1 MARASF
7 LTPVYFFSSIRAGSG
22 KASLVAGLSVFLNNL
37 KQKIA
42 LIDLDGEMPLKLR
55 STFPQSIIL
64 QEYPEISQAVKAEEN
79 RFQKNF
85 YFTETTQ
92 ISYFPAHRLADPS
105 LLFSDTSMRDFFI
118 QLKASF
124 DCVFINFP
132 AGFAHCQKVSDLL
145 ARQHLWRG
153 SRPASLIVS
162 QSDEKS
168 LICLDKL
175 LQQNP
180 ALSYQLQENTWLVFN
195 RVPASP
201 EDQKL
206 AESILN
212 GSELRKI
219 FDNQQTYIIPVNEE
233 FPKQRLEAWPTVL
246 KTDSLMHQTISALNR
261 LLNAGADSPL
271 RFRGQQTGDFQACLD
286 GELLEKLS
294 PYLEKVHQA
303 TAARLF
309 IHPSELQ
316 VFLEEGSGNYRIR
329 IRISGVTQPLV
340 GINPKLR
347 QEPECKVI
355 QRASPPAFAPKA
367 FNQHHTAVNQ
377 IEKNAVTGMA
387 MRPVYKFEDCF
398 VTAPESRLQ
407 PEMPLL
413 PEKDR
418 QPSPILFKLEPDLPE
433 VPSLSHVLG
442 YATRKY
448 RQYNFTACEKFCEIG
463 GVTHFFIPPEFQ
475 LFYTLPAIF
484 QENLCCIQA
493 VSDRTRLTHWIEFEP
508 AYEWIMPREEATTA
522 MPDEFARNRPF
533 VPEND
538 FLTRPPP
545 DPPAEYGS
553 VTLPCSFFPYD
564 SSLFPVPYN
573 FTLPGETVALTTP
586 PVPPQLPLMLAKIA
600 APEEEQEKETIETG
614 TRLTSFLARDY
625 ASFAVTSEAVRA
637 AFVEARASEVSVK
650 MPASYLFELDPFTSP
665 QPTAPEFISTFQS
678 ITAGYPQN
686 LPADLSAVSGS
697 EKYISPHDT
706 KLPASFAIED
716 LMMEYVYATH
726 DHLPLKKDFLI
737 SARRAKKPLRPAMS
751 VFFRQT
757 FPESQFENIVDP
769 LAAQR
774 QNLAHCFLSAGYGF
788 RSLNFTQIAAPK
800 SHVFDLLHVKFKPGR
815 DLASRDS
822 ADATIYRSD
831 RLVDNSLKQRQLPP
845 CRARMLEILAPA
857 SNQLKSSQKPVTGR
871 LKASFTSLPAYPAV
885 VLTRSFSSSVISR
898 SCHLDRLPV
907 DLFSGYRPALTL
919 KRGRHTTAAQITR
932 KAWKNEFS
940 IDELLLTTLSMRQEL
955 RRFHNFPGPGID
967 LRIDCQPV
975 IPRRC
980 FPLSSIPARP
990 FTWEIR
996 HAMPP
1001 LPRSL
1006 PLRHRR
1012 VENPKISDVAA
1023 KKLALRIEC
1032 DLKNIIWQAGKIRTE
1047 IFEIAA
1053 SQTKQEHRKPETN
1066 RRYPFAVS
1074 AQKHFRGMAQKQ
1086 INFFVRPPQPLEMLF
1101 EHLRHILKTMRTS
1114 GQEFSEAALNSRSAY
1129 AGEQFTCQ
1137 EKTEHVKAG
1146 FGERNTTVY
1155 RMPQSQ
1161 QREKYLINKL
1171 RLRDLMNLARQTN
1184 QKLQEINQ
1192 KISA

>member
-64 QEYPEISQAVKAEEN
+64 QEYPEISQSVKAEEN

-92 ISYFPAHRLADPS
+92 ISYFPAHKLADPS
-105 LLFSDTSMRDFFI
+105 LLFSDTSLRDFFI

-132 AGFAHCQKVSDLL
+132 AGFTHCQKVSDLL

-206 AESILN
+206 SESVVS
-212 GSELRKI
+212 GTELRKI

-246 KTDSLMHQTISALNR
+246 KTDSLMHQTVSALNR
-261 LLNAGADSPL
+261 LLNAGVDSPVRL
-271 RFRGQQTGDFQACLD
+271 RGQQTGEFQACLD

-294 PYLEKVHQA
+294 PYLEKVQQA

-316 VFLEEGSGNYRIR
+316 VFLEEAAGNYRIR

-347 QEPECKVI
+347 QEPECRIV
-355 QRASPPAFAPKA
+355 QRTSPPAFALKA
-367 FNQHHTAVNQ
+367 FNQNHTAVNQ
-377 IEKNAVTGMA
+377 IEKISVSGMA

-398 VTAPESRLQ
+398 VTQPESRLQ
-407 PEMPLL
+407 PEIPLL

-442 YATRKY
+442 YATRRYK
-448 RQYNFTACEKFCEIG
+448 QYTFTACEKFCEIG

-475 LFYTLPAIF
+475 LAYSLPAIF
-484 QENLCCIQA
+484 QESFLCPHCL
-493 VSDRTRLTHWIEFEP
+493 SDRTRLTHWIEFEP
-508 AYEWIMPREEATTA
+508 AYEWILPPEEAVSA

-533 VPEND
+533 IPEKD
-538 FLTRPPP
+538 FSARPPIEPLP
-545 DPPAEYGS
+545 DYGI
-553 VTLPCSFFPYD
+553 VTVARSFFPYD
-564 SSLFPVPYN
+564 SNLFPVPYH
-573 FTLPGETVALTTP
+573 FTLPAETVVITTQ
-586 PVPPQLPLMLAKIA
+586 PVPPRLPLAFAEIVEPEDEATVAGPRLA
-600 APEEEQEKETIETG
+600 
-614 TRLTSFLARDY
+614 SFLSRDY
-625 ASFAVTSEAVRA
+625 ASFVINSETVRA
-637 AFVEARASEVSVK
+637 AFIETQTGPVNVK
-650 MPASYLFELDPFTSP
+650 MPASYLFELEPFTSP
-665 QPTAPEFISTFQS
+665 QPAAPEFISTFQS
-678 ITAGYPQN
+678 IAASCPQR
-686 LPADLSAVSGS
+686 LPTDLSAI
-697 EKYISPHDT
+697 ETCENYLSPQDT
-706 KLPASFAIED
+706 KLPANFVIED
-716 LMMEYVYATH
+716 LMLEYVYSMLDRLH
-726 DHLPLKKDFLI
+726 LKKDFPV
-737 SARRAKKPLRPAMS
+737 SGKRAKKLFKPSLP

-757 FPESQFENIVDP
+757 FPENQFVSIIDHI
-769 LAAQR
+769 AAQR
-774 QNLAHCFLSAGYGF
+774 QHLAHRFLSDGKGF
-788 RSLNFTQIAAPK
+788 RNLKFTQIDAPE
-800 SHVFDLLHVKFKPGR
+800 SHIFDLLHVKFKPGR
-815 DLASRDS
+815 DLSNRDPASPTAYS
-822 ADATIYRSD
+822 SD
-831 RLVDNSLKQRQLPP
+831 KLVDNSLKKRQLPP
-845 CRARMLEILAPA
+845 CRGRMLEIFSPS
-857 SNQLKSSQKPVTGR
+857 SNQLRASQKTVAGR
-871 LKASFTSLPAYPAV
+871 LHARFTSIPTSPAV
-885 VLTRSFSSSVISR
+885 TLTKSFSSSIISR

-907 DLFSGYRPALTL
+907 DLFSGYRPGLTL
-919 KRGRHTTAAQITR
+919 KRGRHTAAAQTTR
-932 KAWKNEFS
+932 KAWLNEFR
-940 IDELLLTTLSMRQEL
+940 IDDLLLSTLSMRQEL
-955 RRFHNFPGPGID
+955 RRFHHFPGPGID
-967 LRIDCQPV
+967 LNIDYRPSV
-975 IPRRC
+975 PRRL
-980 FPLSSIPARP
+980 FPLSSISALP
-990 FTWEIR
+990 FIWEIC
-996 HAMPP
+996 HAMP
-1001 LPRSL
+1001 LITRSL
-1006 PLRHRR
+1006 PLRYRR
-1012 VENPKISDVAA
+1012 VENPKISGFLT
-1023 KKLALRIEC
+1023 KKLTLRIES
-1032 DLKNIIWQAGKIRTE
+1032 DLKNIIWQAGKIRVE
-1047 IFEIAA
+1047 AFEKAA
-1053 SQTKQEHRKPETN
+1053 TKIRQEHRRPETS

-1074 AQKHFRGMAQKQ
+1074 AQKYFRQMTQKQ
-1086 INFFVRPPQPLEMLF
+1086 INLFIRPPQPVETLF
-1101 EHLRHILKTMRTS
+1101 EHLRHMLRAMRTA
-1114 GQEFSEAALNSRSAY
+1114 GHEFSQAATNTRSPY
-1129 AGEQFTCQ
+1129 ASESFAS
-1137 EKTEHVKAG
+1137 HVKTDQAKVG
-1146 FGERNTTVY
+1146 FGERATTVY
-1155 RMPQSQ
+1155 KMPQSQ
-1161 QREKYLINKL
+1161 QREKYLVNKL

>member
-246 KTDSLMHQTISALNR
+246 KTDSLMHQTVSALNR

-329 IRISGVTQPLV
+329 IRISGVNQPLV

-475 LFYTLPAIF
+475 LAYTLPAIF
-484 QENLCCIQA
+484 QENLYCAQTI
-493 VSDRTRLTHWIEFEP
+493 SDRSKLTHWLEFEP
-508 AYEWIMPREEATTA
+508 AYEWIMPREQAATA

-533 VPEND
+533 LPEND
-538 FLTRPPP
+538 FRVRPPL
-545 DPPAEYGS
+545 DPPPEYGIVNLTS
-553 VTLPCSFFPYD
+553 SFFPYD
-564 SSLFPVPYN
+564 SNLFPVPYH
-573 FTLPGETVALTTP
+573 FTLPAETVALNTP
-586 PVPPQLPLMLAKIA
+586 PVPPALPLAFA
-600 APEEEQEKETIETG
+600 ETVETEEEDAVETG
-614 TRLTSFLARDY
+614 TRLTSFLTRDC
-625 ASFAVTSEAVRA
+625 ASFMIVSQTVRA
-637 AFVEARASEVSVK
+637 EFVETRTSTVDVK
-650 MPASYLFELDPFTSP
+650 MPASYLFELDPFTLP
-665 QPTAPEFISTFQS
+665 QPAAPEFMSTFQS
-678 ITAGYPQN
+678 ITASCPQS
-686 LPADLSAVSGS
+686 LPADISATEAC
-697 EKYISPHDT
+697 EKYLPPQDA

-716 LMMEYVYATH
+716 LMMEYVYSTL

-737 SARRAKKPLRPAMS
+737 SARRSKKLLKPSLP
-751 VFFRQT
+751 VFFRQN
-757 FPESQFENIVDP
+757 FPESRFESLIDP

-774 QNLAHCFLSAGYGF
+774 QHLNHCFLSAGSGF
-788 RSLNFTQIAAPK
+788 KSLNYTQIAAPE
-800 SHVFDLLHVKFKPGR
+800 SHVFDLLHVRFKPGR
-815 DLASRDS
+815 DLSNRDS
-822 ADATIYRSD
+822 ADAAIYRSD
-831 RLVDNSLKQRQLPP
+831 RVVDYSLKNRQLPP
-845 CRARMLEILAPA
+845 CRSRMLEIFSPA
-857 SNQLKSSQKPVTGR
+857 SSQLRSSQKTATGR
-871 LKASFTSLPAYPAV
+871 LIARFTPLPSQPAV
-885 VLTRSFSSSVISR
+885 TLTRSFSSSVISR

-907 DLFSGYRPALTL
+907 DLFSGYRPGLTL
-919 KRGRHTTAAQITR
+919 KRGRHTAAAQITR
-932 KAWKNEFS
+932 KAWLNEFNFA
-940 IDELLLTTLSMRQEL
+940 EPLLSTLSMRQEL
-955 RRFHNFPGPGID
+955 RRFHHFPGPGID
-967 LRIDCQPV
+967 LRIDFQPAV
-975 IPRRC
+975 PRRL
-980 FPLSSIPARP
+980 FPLSSIPALP
-990 FTWEIR
+990 LTWEIC
-996 HAMPP
+996 HAMP
-1001 LPRSL
+1001 LIPRAL
-1006 PLRHRR
+1006 PLRYRR
-1012 VENPKISDVAA
+1012 IENPKIGDLSA
-1023 KKLALRIEC
+1023 KRLALRIES
-1032 DLKNIIWQAGKIRTE
+1032 DLKNIIWQAGKIRAE
-1047 IFEIAA
+1047 AFEKAA
-1053 SQTKQEHRKPETN
+1053 AQIRQEHRRPETS

-1074 AQKHFRGMAQKQ
+1074 AQKYFRQMKQKQ
-1086 INFFVRPPQPLEMLF
+1086 INFFVRPPQPVEMLF
-1101 EHLRHILKTMRTS
+1101 EHLHHMLRAMRTA
-1114 GQEFSEAALNSRSAY
+1114 GQEFSEAATNSRSPY
-1129 AGEQFTCQ
+1129 ACESFASHERTEQT
-1137 EKTEHVKAG
+1137 KAG
-1146 FGERNTTVY
+1146 FGERSMSIY

>member
-42 LIDLDGEMPLKLR
+42 LIDLDGETPLKLR

-64 QEYPEISQAVKAEEN
+64 QEYPEISQSVKADEN

-105 LLFSDTSMRDFFI
+105 LLFSDTSLRDFFI

-132 AGFAHCQKVSDLL
+132 AGFTHCQKVSDLL

-206 AESILN
+206 AESVVN

-219 FDNQQTYIIPVNEE
+219 FDNQQTYIIPINEE

-246 KTDSLMHQTISALNR
+246 KTDSLMHQTVSALNR

-271 RFRGQQTGDFQACLD
+271 RLRGQQTGDFQACLD

-355 QRASPPAFAPKA
+355 QRNSPAAFALKA
-367 FNQHHTAVNQ
+367 FSQNHTAVNQ
-377 IEKNAVTGMA
+377 IEKTSVSGMA

-398 VTAPESRLQ
+398 VTPPESRLQ
-407 PEMPLL
+407 PEIPIL

-418 QPSPILFKLEPDLPE
+418 RPSPILFKLEPDLPE

-442 YATRKY
+442 YAIRKY
-448 RQYNFTACEKFCEIG
+448 KQYAFTACEKFCEIG

-475 LFYTLPAIF
+475 PIYSQHAIF
-484 QENLCCIQA
+484 LENLLWLQSI
-493 VSDRTRLTHWIEFEP
+493 SDRTRLTHWIEFEP
-508 AYEWIMPREEATTA
+508 AYEWIQPPEEATTA

-533 VPEND
+533 MPEND
-538 FLTRPPP
+538 FLARRPLDPPP
-545 DPPAEYGS
+545 EYGIVS
-553 VTLPCSFFPYD
+553 LVSSFFPYD
-564 SSLFPVPYN
+564 SSLFPVPYH
-573 FTLPGETVALTTP
+573 FTLPVETVALTTP
-586 PVPPQLPLMLAKIA
+586 PVPPRLPLAFA
-600 APEEEQEKETIETG
+600 ETVETEDADATVTE
-614 TRLTSFLARDY
+614 TRLTSFLTRDY
-625 ASFAVTSEAVRA
+625 TSFIINSQTVRA
-637 AFVEARASEVSVK
+637 TFVETRATPASVK
-650 MPASYLFELDPFTSP
+650 MPASYLFELEPFTLP
-665 QPTAPEFISTFQS
+665 QPAPPEFASTFQS
-678 ITAGYPQN
+678 ITAGCPQH
-686 LPADLSAVSGS
+686 LPADLSAV
-697 EKYISPHDT
+697 ETCENYLSPQDT
-706 KLPASFAIED
+706 KLPASFVIED
-716 LMMEYVYATH
+716 LMMEYVYSTH
-726 DHLPLKKDFLI
+726 GYLPLKRDFLI
-737 SARRAKKPLRPAMS
+737 SVKRSKKRLQPSLP

-757 FPESQFENIVDP
+757 FPESRFESIIDP
-769 LAAQR
+769 LAAKR
-774 QNLAHCFLSAGYGF
+774 QHLTHCFLSAGNGF
-788 RSLNFTQIAAPK
+788 RNLNFTQIAAPE
-800 SHVFDLLHVKFKPGR
+800 SHIFDLLHVKFNPGR
-815 DLASRDS
+815 DLSNRDS
-822 ADATIYRSD
+822 ADPATYRSD
-831 RLVDNSLKQRQLPP
+831 RVVDNSLKNRQLPP
-845 CRARMLEILAPA
+845 CRARMLEIFSPA
-857 SNQLKSSQKPVTGR
+857 SNQLRSSQKTATGR
-871 LKASFTSLPAYPAV
+871 LNARFTSLRTQPAV
-885 VLTRSFSSSVISR
+885 ALTKSFSSSVISR

-907 DLFSGYRPALTL
+907 DLFSDYHPGLAL
-919 KRGRHTTAAQITR
+919 KRGRHTAAAQVTR
-932 KAWKNEFS
+932 KAWLNEFS
-940 IDELLLTTLSMRQEL
+940 NDELLLSTLSMRQEL
-955 RRFHNFPGPGID
+955 RRFHYFPGPGID
-967 LRIDCQPV
+967 LRIDFQPTV
-975 IPRRC
+975 PRRL
-980 FPLSSIPARP
+980 FPLSSISALP
-990 FTWEIR
+990 FTWEIC
-996 HAMPP
+996 HAMP
-1001 LPRSL
+1001 LIPRAL
-1006 PLRHRR
+1006 PLRYRR
-1012 VENPKISDVAA
+1012 IETPKISDFLA
-1023 KKLALRIEC
+1023 KKLTLTIES
-1032 DLKNIIWQAGKIRTE
+1032 DLKSIIWQAGAIRAE
-1047 IFEIAA
+1047 VFEKAVT
-1053 SQTKQEHRKPETN
+1053 QTRQEHRRPETS

-1074 AQKHFRGMAQKQ
+1074 AQKYFRQMKQKQ
-1086 INFFVRPPQPLEMLF
+1086 INFFVRPPQPVEMLF
-1101 EHLRHILKTMRTS
+1101 EHLHHMLRAMRTA
-1114 GQEFSEAALNSRSAY
+1114 GQEFSEAVTNTRSPY
-1129 AGEQFTCQ
+1129 ACDSFASHERTDQA
-1137 EKTEHVKAG
+1137 KAG
-1146 FGERNTTVY
+1146 FGERSMNVY
-1155 RMPQSQ
+1155 RMPQSL

>member
-7 LTPVYFFSSIRAGSG
+7 LTPVYFFSSVRAGSG
-22 KASLVAGLSVFLNNL
+22 KASLIAGLSVFLNNL

-64 QEYPEISQAVKAEEN
+64 QEYPEISQSIKAEEN

-105 LLFSDTSMRDFFI
+105 LLFSDTSLRDFFI

-132 AGFAHCQKVSDLL
+132 AGFSHCQKVSDLL

-246 KTDSLMHQTISALNR
+246 KTDSLMHQTVSALNR
-261 LLNAGADSPL
+261 LLNAGVDSPL
-271 RFRGQQTGDFQACLD
+271 RFRGQHTADFQACLD

-294 PYLEKVHQA
+294 PYLEKVQQV

-329 IRISGVTQPLV
+329 IRISGVTHPLV
-340 GINPKLR
+340 GINPKLC
-347 QEPECKVI
+347 QEPECKII
-355 QRASPPAFAPKA
+355 QRASPGTFALNAFG
-367 FNQHHTAVNQ
+367 QSHTAVNQ
-377 IEKNAVTGMA
+377 IEKTAVSGMA

-398 VTAPESRLQ
+398 VTPPESRLQ
-407 PEMPLL
+407 PEIPIL

-442 YATRKY
+442 YAARKY
-448 RQYNFTACEKFCEIG
+448 KQYSFAACEKFCEISS
-463 GVTHFFIPPEFQ
+463 VTHFFIPPEFQ
-475 LFYTLPAIF
+475 LVYTLPALF
-484 QENLCCIQA
+484 QENLCFIQA
-493 VSDRTRLTHWIEFEP
+493 ISERAKMTHWIEFEP
-508 AYEWIMPREEATTA
+508 AYEWVLPPEEAVTA

-533 VPEND
+533 MPEND
-538 FLTRPPP
+538 FLARLPIDPPP
-545 DPPAEYGS
+545 EYGIVNLAS
-553 VTLPCSFFPYD
+553 SFFPYD
-564 SSLFPVPYN
+564 SNLFPVPYH
-573 FTLPGETVALTTP
+573 FTLPVETVVLTTP
-586 PVPPQLPLMLAKIA
+586 PVPPKLPLAF
-600 APEEEQEKETIETG
+600 EEAVETEDAETIVTG
-614 TRLTSFLARDY
+614 TRLASFLTRDY
-625 ASFAVTSEAVRA
+625 ASFVINSRAVTAE
-637 AFVEARASEVSVK
+637 FIETPASPVSVN
-650 MPASYLFELDPFTSP
+650 MPASYLFELAPFTLP
-665 QPTAPEFISTFQS
+665 QPAVPEFDSTFHS
-678 ITAGYPQN
+678 VAASCPQN
-686 LPADLSAVSGS
+686 IPTDLSAV
-697 EKYISPHDT
+697 EVCENYLSPHDT
-706 KLPASFAIED
+706 KLPSSFAIED
-716 LMMEYVYATH
+716 LMMEYVYSTS
-726 DHLPLKKDFLI
+726 DRLPLKRDFLI
-737 SARRAKKPLRPAMS
+737 SARRSKKPLKPTLP

-757 FPESQFENIVDP
+757 FPESRFENIIDP
-769 LAAQR
+769 LAAKCQ
-774 QNLAHCFLSAGYGF
+774 QLPHCFLSAGHGF
-788 RSLNFTQIAAPK
+788 KSLRYTQITAPE
-800 SHVFDLLHVKFKPGR
+800 SHVFDLLHVKFRPGR
-815 DLASRDS
+815 DLSNRDS
-822 ADATIYRSD
+822 ADASIYSSD
-831 RLVDNSLKQRQLPP
+831 RVVDNSLKNRQLPP
-845 CRARMLEILAPA
+845 CRARMLEILSPA
-857 SNQLKSSQKPVTGR
+857 SNQLRSSQKTATGKLNTR
-871 LKASFTSLPAYPAV
+871 FTSLPTQPAV
-885 VLTRSFSSSVISR
+885 ALTKSFSSSVISR

-907 DLFSGYRPALTL
+907 DLFSGYHPGLTL
-919 KRGRHTTAAQITR
+919 KRGRHSAAAQITR
-932 KAWKNEFS
+932 KAWLNEFS
-940 IDELLLTTLSMRQEL
+940 IDELLLSTMSMRQGL
-955 RRFHNFPGPGID
+955 RRFHHFPGPGID
-967 LRIDCQPV
+967 IRIDYRPSL
-975 IPRRC
+975 PRRL
-980 FPLSSIPARP
+980 FPLPSISAMP
-990 FTWEIR
+990 FTWEIC
-996 HAMPP
+996 HAMP
-1001 LPRSL
+1001 LIPRAL
-1006 PLRHRR
+1006 PLRYRR
-1012 VENPKISDVAA
+1012 VENPKIADLSAA
-1023 KKLALRIEC
+1023 KLALKIES
-1032 DLKNIIWQAGKIRTE
+1032 DLKNIIWQAGEIRAE
-1047 IFEIAA
+1047 AFEKSSAK
-1053 SQTKQEHRKPETN
+1053 TRQEHRQPETS

-1074 AQKHFRGMAQKQ
+1074 AQKYFREIKQKQ
-1086 INFFVRPPQPLEMLF
+1086 INFFVKPPQPVEMLF
-1101 EHLRHILKTMRTS
+1101 EHLRHMLRAMRTA
-1114 GQEFSEAALNSRSAY
+1114 GQEFSETATNTRSPY
-1129 AGEQFTCQ
+1129 ACESFASHEQTGH
-1137 EKTEHVKAG
+1137 TKAG
-1146 FGERNTTVY
+1146 FGERSMNVY